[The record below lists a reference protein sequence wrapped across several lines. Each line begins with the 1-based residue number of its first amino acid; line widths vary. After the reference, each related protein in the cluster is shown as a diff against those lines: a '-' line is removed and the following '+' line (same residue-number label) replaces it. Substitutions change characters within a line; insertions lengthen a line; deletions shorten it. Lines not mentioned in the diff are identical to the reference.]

1 MRKVKHKCWMDCC
14 EITTNHCIITIIF
27 ARNKITQLTDTNIF
41 MEKEKGVKEELGA
54 SIKKR
59 SRGSYT
65 NEEKMEAV
73 RLLIDNNYNYY
84 KTCQQTGVGRP
95 ALKLWAERYAST
107 FRTDE
112 QVRSVAVQTEI
123 NIAKIK
129 GNFIADKYDKISR
142 LADATIHRALELVP
156 EEKDLNKVTGLIRA
170 INDFVRSTTD
180 KDDIES
186 EQKSA
191 QQIMIQKAIM
201 QINQAAQI

>member
-1 MRKVKHKCWMDCC
+1 MDCC

>member
-1 MRKVKHKCWMDCC
+1 MDCC

-41 MEKEKGVKEELGA
+41 MEKEKGAKEELGA

-142 LADATIHRALELVP
+142 LADAAIHRALELVP

>member
-1 MRKVKHKCWMDCC
+1 MDCC

-41 MEKEKGVKEELGA
+41 MEKEKGAKEELGA

>member
-1 MRKVKHKCWMDCC
+1 MDCC

-142 LADATIHRALELVP
+142 LTDATIHRALELVP

-180 KDDIES
+180 KESDIES

>member
-1 MRKVKHKCWMDCC
+1 MDCC

-170 INDFVRSTTD
+170 INDFIRSTTD
-180 KDDIES
+180 KESDIES

-201 QINQAAQI
+201 MINQAAQI

>member
-1 MRKVKHKCWMDCC
+1 
-14 EITTNHCIITIIF
+14 
-27 ARNKITQLTDTNIF
+27 

>member
-1 MRKVKHKCWMDCC
+1 MDCC

-41 MEKEKGVKEELGA
+41 MEKEKGAKEELGA

-170 INDFVRSTTD
+170 INDFVRATTD
-180 KDDIES
+180 KESDIES

>member
-1 MRKVKHKCWMDCC
+1 MDCC

-41 MEKEKGVKEELGA
+41 MEKEKGAKEELGA

-180 KDDIES
+180 KESDIES

>member
-1 MRKVKHKCWMDCC
+1 MDCC

-180 KDDIES
+180 KESDIES

>member
-1 MRKVKHKCWMDCC
+1 MDCC

-170 INDFVRSTTD
+170 INDFVRATTD
-180 KDDIES
+180 KESDIES